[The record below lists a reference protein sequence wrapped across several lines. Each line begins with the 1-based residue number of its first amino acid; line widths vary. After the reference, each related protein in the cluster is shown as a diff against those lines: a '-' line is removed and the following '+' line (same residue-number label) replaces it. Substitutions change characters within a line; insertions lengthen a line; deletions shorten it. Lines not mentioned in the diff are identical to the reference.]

1 VSTTNSTRQPK
12 PAGLSRQQIALAT
25 RIARHE
31 IARQGSHIRVAVA
44 QLHPGVVHQSNTGH
58 TCTSGT
64 LLRVTLIGSF
74 PHGKVSP
81 TPGGDGTV
89 RAEVVEANPSTGQE
103 CLIGA
108 QTGQVQPPQGATR
121 LVFVDQPHR
130 TARLEHL
137 AGRTGSAV
145 QTTITL
151 NDYGATFAP
160 PPPNASPPLTVQQ
173 AWAQFIQSST
183 VGSGGTA
190 IPSGTTAQL
199 GLFTLPVGPAADCG
213 GCSKLIVQNGTAYSA
228 LNQLA
233 YGYSDQSTC
242 VSGNDIHPLPP
253 SPCTQ
258 WWFIDANTGHLI
270 VGMEQLQ
277 PATP

>member
-12 PAGLSRQQIALAT
+12 PAGLTRHQIALAT
-25 RIARHE
+25 RIVRNE
-31 IARQGSHIRVAVA
+31 IAKQGSHIRIAVA

-58 TCTSGT
+58 TCNSGT
-64 LLRVTLIGSF
+64 LLRVTMIGSF
-74 PHGKVSP
+74 PHGKVAP

-103 CLIGA
+103 CLIGVK
-108 QTGQVQPPQGATR
+108 TGRVQPPKGATR
-121 LVFVDQPHR
+121 LVSMGQHAASR
-130 TARLEHL
+130 ARAITA
-137 AGRTGSAV
+137 SAV

-160 PPPNASPPLTVQQ
+160 PPANASPPLTVQQ

-199 GLFTLPVGPAADCG
+199 GLFTFAVGPSSGCG
-213 GCSKLIVQNGTAYSA
+213 TTNCNKLIVQNGTAYSA

-233 YGYSDQSTC
+233 YGYSYQSTC

-258 WWFIDANTGHLI
+258 WWFIDANTGHMI
-270 VGMEQLQ
+270 VGMEQFR
-277 PATP
+277 AAS